1 MICVLDIET
10 IPDTYL
16 LVQNFGFD
24 GDELAICTQAFA
36 HQAQK
41 SGSEFLP
48 IPFHRI
54 ISVSSVLCDD
64 FGHFIKVGNFG
75 LKASEA
81 YMQSTRDLQALNN
94 LESGILR
101 DFWEWFNAKQP
112 SIVSFNGRGFDMV
125 ALTLRAMRYH
135 IQAGA
140 YFEINNPQYNK
151 NKWENYRQRYAEN
164 FHTDLL
170 DSLGGFGAVRGLT
183 LDSVCKMCGIV
194 GKYDVSGS
202 QVHEIF
208 FDPHLTNKEAL
219 EKIQEYCQSDVLNT
233 YWLYLKYL
241 LLKGELLESDYV
253 LILQEFQAKLP
264 QNQGYFESFYT
275 QIAQELAT
283 FTI

>member
-16 LVQNFGFD
+16 LAQNFGFD

-36 HQAQK
+36 HQAKK

-241 LLKGELLESDYV
+241 LLKGELLESDYA